1 MQPAA
6 VISVDGHA
14 RASRTTYR
22 EYFEVRYLEAFDNWV
37 AAAEG
42 TPDAGNL
49 NPAFGESAQ
58 WNSAQ
63 RQHDLE
69 SNGIV
74 AEVLFPNGVPFES
87 TGGFTEPKGTMDA
100 EVRRQG
106 RMAHNRWL
114 ADFCADT
121 PGRRSGQAVI
131 SFEDVDQAVED
142 IHWAK
147 EHGLGGIAM
156 PALEPGGVFFFDPVL
171 DPVWATCQDLQLPV
185 SQHGGLGAPPY
196 QPPGFAAILTL
207 ALEHSFYSGR
217 CLWQLMLGGVFERFP
232 GLRVVFVETGAVWIP
247 LKLRELDSFLATN
260 DDWTGFAASIGR
272 ERTFSLSASEY
283 WERNCAAGISPF
295 GRHDLVV
302 LDGIAFGREQPRCI
316 KPDKLMFGVDYP
328 HFESIFPH
336 TSDRVA
342 ELVTHYGLS
351 DGQIRGVLYKNA
363 AGLYGFDLTL
373 LEPEMERIGFN
384 LESMQSKD

>member
-1 MQPAA
+1 MQRAA

-14 RASRTTYR
+14 RASRATYR
-22 EYFEVRYLEAFDNWV
+22 EYVEARYVEAFDDWV
-37 AAAEG
+37 KATEG

-49 NPAFGESAQ
+49 NPSFGESAQ
-58 WNSAQ
+58 WDSAERQ
-63 RQHDLE
+63 RALE
-69 SNGIV
+69 SNGVV

-87 TGGFTEPKGTMDA
+87 TGFTQPKGVSDA
-100 EVRRQG
+100 DLQRQG

-114 ADFCADT
+114 ADFCAET
-121 PGRRSGQAVI
+121 TGRRSGQAVI
-131 SFEDVDQAVED
+131 SFDDVEQAVED
-142 IHWAK
+142 IRWAK
-147 EHGLGGIAM
+147 EHGLGGVAM
-156 PALEPGGVFFFDPVL
+156 PALEPGDVFFFDPAL
-171 DPVWATCQDLQLPV
+171 DPIWAACQELQMPV
-185 SQHGGLGAPPY
+185 SQHGGLGTPPY

-247 LKLRELDSFLATN
+247 LKLRELDSFLATS

-272 ERTFSLSASEY
+272 ERMFSLSASEY

-302 LDGIAFGREQPRCI
+302 LEGIAFGKERPRCI

-342 ELVTHYGLS
+342 ELVKHYGLT
-351 DGQIRGVLYKNA
+351 DDEIRGVLYGNA
-363 AGLYGFDLTL
+363 ASLYGFDLTL
-373 LEPEMERIGFN
+373 LGADMERVGFD
-384 LESMQSKD
+384 LKAMRSEG